1 MFLKNAGGKIPS
13 NIDNQYIRP
22 LSIVVWVMPVST
34 LLFATG
40 VSEFN
45 LLPQP
50 ALATAILL
58 SISIATGCRMF
69 WHQAGNAA
77 TLTALPLTCQCRK

>member
-1 MFLKNAGGKIPS
+1 MFLKNAGGKIQS

-22 LSIVVWVMPVST
+22 LSILVWIMPVST
-34 LLFATG
+34 LLLAAG

-50 ALATAILL
+50 ALVTAVLL
-58 SISIATGCRMF
+58 SLSVASGCRMF
-69 WHQAGNAA
+69 WQQAGNAA
-77 TLTALPLTCQCRK
+77 TLTALPLTGQCRK